1 LALGRYGCTISLY
14 TYLHNGSDILHRLV
28 KKFTNS
34 CFLAICLSC
43 GASAFAETLN
53 VAVASNFVAAM
64 QRIQQAF
71 EDNSEHDIRLI
82 RGSSGKHYAQI
93 SNGAPF
99 DIFLSA
105 DQQRP
110 RRLVDEGIAEESD
123 LATYAQGQLALW
135 SRRNDLHLGREYLL
149 NTDNYDV
156 IAIANPRLA
165 PYGQAATEV
174 FRHLGLEPVVS
185 HRLVMGENIAQA
197 FQFVFSGN
205 ADLGLVAY
213 SQAMSTNL
221 RGKGSVWLVPSE
233 LHQPIKQDMVILR
246 DSTAAEEFAAF
257 MESDTVRDILLTSG
271 YLLPE
276 GAP

>member
-1 LALGRYGCTISLY
+1 LAIRGYACTISLY
-14 TYLHNGSDILHRLV
+14 TNLHNGSDILHRLA
-28 KKFTNS
+28 KQCITS
-34 CFLAICLSC
+34 CLLGICLGCS
-43 GASAFAETLN
+43 ASAFAETLN

-64 QRIQQAF
+64 QRIQRAF
-71 EDNSEHDIRLI
+71 EANSEHEIRLI

-99 DIFLSA
+99 DVFLSA
-105 DQQRP
+105 DQLRP
-110 RRLVDEGIAEESD
+110 RRLAEEGIAEESD
-123 LATYAQGQLALW
+123 IATYAHGQLALW
-135 SRRNDLHLGREYLL
+135 SRQNDLQLGREYLL

-174 FRHLGLEPVVS
+174 FRYLDLEPVIS

-213 SQAMSTNL
+213 SQAMSPNL
-221 RGKGSVWLVPSE
+221 RDKGSVWLVPGE
-233 LHQPIKQDMVILR
+233 LHQPIKQDMVILS
-246 DSTAAEEFAAF
+246 DSTAADEFAAF
-257 MESDTVRDILLTSG
+257 MNSNTVRDILLSSG
-271 YLLPE
+271 YLLPQ
-276 GAP
+276 GTP

>member
-1 LALGRYGCTISLY
+1 MAIMRYACTIPLY
-14 TYLHNGSDILHRLV
+14 TNLHNGADIFHRIV
-28 KKFTNS
+28 KQCRSS
-34 CFLAICLSC
+34 CTLAICLSYC
-43 GASAFAETLN
+43 AGAFGETLN

-64 QRIQQAF
+64 QLIEQAF
-71 EDNSEHDIRLI
+71 EDNSEHEIQLI

-105 DQQRP
+105 DQHRP
-110 RRLVDEGIAEESD
+110 RRLVEEGLAGESH
-123 LATYAQGQLALW
+123 LITYAQGQLALW
-135 SRRNDLHLGREYLL
+135 SRESDLLLDREYLL
-149 NTDNYDV
+149 NKDNYDV

-174 FRHLGLEPVVS
+174 FNNLGLKPAVS
-185 HRLVMGENIAQA
+185 GGLVMGENIAQA

-213 SQAMSTNL
+213 SQAMSPNL
-221 RGKGSVWLVPSE
+221 LGKGSAWLVPSE
-233 LHQPIKQDMVILR
+233 LYQPIKQDMVILS
-246 DSTAAEEFAAF
+246 DSTAAGEFAAF
-257 MESDTVRDILLTSG
+257 MKSDTVSDILLSTG

>member
-1 LALGRYGCTISLY
+1 MRYACTISLY
-14 TYLHNGSDILHRLV
+14 TKLHNGADIFHRLV
-28 KKFTNS
+28 KQRARG
-34 CFLAICLSC
+34 CFLAICL
-43 GASAFAETLN
+43 GYFTSAFAETLN
-53 VAVASNFVAAM
+53 VAVASNFVIAM
-64 QRIQQAF
+64 QRIEQAF
-71 EDNSEHDIRLI
+71 EDNSEHEVRLI

-105 DQQRP
+105 DQHRP
-110 RRLVDEGIAEESD
+110 RRLVEEGIARESH
-123 LATYAQGQLALW
+123 LTTYAQGQLALW
-135 SRRNDLHLGREYLL
+135 SRESDLLLDREYLL

-174 FRHLGLEPVVS
+174 FSNLGLKSLVS
-185 HRLVMGENIAQA
+185 DGLVMGENIAQA

-213 SQAMSTNL
+213 SQAMSPNL
-221 RGKGSVWLVPSE
+221 LGKGSVWLVPSE
-233 LHQPIKQDMVILR
+233 LYQPIKQDMVILS
-246 DSTAAEEFAAF
+246 DSTAAGEFAAF
-257 MESDTVRDILLTSG
+257 MKSDTVSDILLSTG

>member
-1 LALGRYGCTISLY
+1 MRYACTIPLY
-14 TYLHNGSDILHRLV
+14 TNLHNGADIFHRLV
-28 KKFTNS
+28 KQRARG
-34 CFLAICLSC
+34 CFLAICLGYC
-43 GASAFAETLN
+43 TSAFAETLN
-53 VAVASNFVAAM
+53 VAVASNFVVAM
-64 QRIQQAF
+64 QRIEQAF
-71 EDNSEHDIRLI
+71 EDNSEHEVRLI

-105 DQQRP
+105 DQHRP
-110 RRLVDEGIAEESD
+110 RQLVEEGLAGESHP
-123 LATYAQGQLALW
+123 ATYAQGQLALW
-135 SRRNDLHLGREYLL
+135 SRESDLQLDREYLL

-174 FRHLGLEPVVS
+174 FSYLGLKSLVS
-185 HRLVMGENIAQA
+185 ERLVMGENIAQA

-213 SQAMSTNL
+213 SQAMSPNL
-221 RGKGSVWLVPSE
+221 LGKGSVWLVPSE
-233 LHQPIKQDMVILR
+233 LYQPIKQDMVILS
-246 DSTAAEEFAAF
+246 DSTAAGEFAAF
-257 MESDTVRDILLTSG
+257 MKSDTVSDILLSTG

>member
-1 LALGRYGCTISLY
+1 VISLS
-14 TYLHNGSDILHRLV
+14 H
-28 KKFTNS
+28 
-34 CFLAICLSC
+34 
-43 GASAFAETLN
+43 GAAALAETLN

-64 QRIQQAF
+64 QRIKEAF
-71 EDNSEHDIRLI
+71 EGNSEHEVRLI

-105 DQQRP
+105 DQLRP
-110 RRLVDEGIAEESD
+110 RRLVEEGLARESD
-123 LATYAQGQLALW
+123 LSTYAHGQLALW
-135 SRRNDLHLGREYLL
+135 SRANDLQLDREYLL
-149 NTDNYDV
+149 NTNNYDM

-174 FRHLGLEPVVS
+174 FSSLGLKPLVS
-185 HRLVMGENIAQA
+185 EKLVMGENIAQA

-213 SQAMSTNL
+213 SQAMSPNL

-233 LHQPIKQDMVILR
+233 LHEPIKQDMVILS
-246 DSTAAEEFAAF
+246 DSTAAEEFSAF
-257 MESDTVRDILLTSG
+257 MKSDTVRDILLTSG
-271 YLLPE
+271 YLLPT
-276 GAP
+276 GTP

>member
-1 LALGRYGCTISLY
+1 
-14 TYLHNGSDILHRLV
+14 
-28 KKFTNS
+28 
-34 CFLAICLSC
+34 
-43 GASAFAETLN
+43 
-53 VAVASNFVAAM
+53 M
-64 QRIQQAF
+64 QRIKQAF
-71 EDNSEHDIRLI
+71 EDNSEHEVRLI

-105 DQQRP
+105 DQHRP
-110 RRLVDEGIAEESD
+110 RRLVEEGLAGESH
-123 LATYAQGQLALW
+123 LTTYAQGQLALW
-135 SRRNDLHLGREYLL
+135 SRKSDLQLDREYLL

-174 FRHLGLEPVVS
+174 FSYLGLKSLVS
-185 HRLVMGENIAQA
+185 ERLVMGENIAQA

-213 SQAMSTNL
+213 SQAMSPNL
-221 RGKGSVWLVPSE
+221 LGKGSVWLVPSE
-233 LHQPIKQDMVILR
+233 LYQPIKQDMVILS
-246 DSTAAEEFAAF
+246 DSTAAGEFAAF
-257 MESDTVRDILLTSG
+257 MKSDTVSDILLSTG